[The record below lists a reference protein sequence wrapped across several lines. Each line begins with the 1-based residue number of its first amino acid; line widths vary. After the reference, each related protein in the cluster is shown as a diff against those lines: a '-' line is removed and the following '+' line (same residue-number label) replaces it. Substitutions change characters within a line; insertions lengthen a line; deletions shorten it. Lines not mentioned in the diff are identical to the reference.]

1 MWFEQHYFWQYW
13 FRYMYINMPLRV
25 KKLKE
30 NLKCYHITQRLSFN
44 AVYFILIIS
53 FSAQNFIYILHYIFS
68 KTWEWRGVS
77 NCILY
82 KYASCGKH
90 WYWANDDKIRLWLQS
105 EYFFYCPML
114 NCYMFVWYKLF
125 GKNIHFKY
133 QHIYV
138 VNKFTQWLSHFKI
151 QWLAVLTIMQALKA
165 GLWTFFFL
173 LYNNR
178 NLTTRTMGK
187 QCPENFISEYYMY
200 IHNFIDKL

>member
-13 FRYMYINMPLRV
+13 FRYMYLKMPLRV

-53 FSAQNFIYILHYIFS
+53 FSAQKFVYLLHYIFS
-68 KTWEWRGVS
+68 KTWEWRGAS

-105 EYFFYCPML
+105 EYFFFIARCL
-114 NCYMFVWYKLF
+114 IDTCLF
-125 GKNIHFKY
+125 YINFLVKTFTSNTSIFTLWINLHNDC
-133 QHIYV
+133 HISRY
-138 VNKFTQWLSHFKI
+138 N
-151 QWLAVLTIMQALKA
+151 
-165 GLWTFFFL
+165 GL
-173 LYNNR
+173 
-178 NLTTRTMGK
+178 
-187 QCPENFISEYYMY
+187 QC
-200 IHNFIDKL
+200 